1 MKRSEIFF
9 SAMQLPIDIV
19 MITLAALSAY
29 YVRNIPQILALRP
42 KLYDITLS
50 SFMEVVFFVAPIFV
64 LIFALEGLYQMRTTR
79 RFWQEA
85 YRVFQATSLVLV
97 IVIVAIFLKRE
108 WFSSRFIILAGWGFT
123 VLYVIVGRYL
133 IARIQRYY
141 LLKKGAGVHR
151 VLLIG
156 TNGKMQ
162 AMKRYLTSHRELGY
176 KIVAQVSG
184 VSLHQI
190 KEIRKEKGLDEVIVC
205 DSTLTD
211 DEHEKLLDYCQI
223 NNVSYRFI
231 PTTLQTARVSMQIGI
246 LNGEPIIEYQH
257 TPLDGWG
264 KVMKR
269 VFDLVAGSLL
279 TLLALPIMGIIALL
293 IRLEDGDGPSRRPSR
308 GRPATRPR
316 ACARRP

>member
-108 WFSSRFIILAGWGFT
+108 WFSSRFIILAGW
-123 VLYVIVGRYL
+123 
-133 IARIQRYY
+133 
-141 LLKKGAGVHR
+141 
-151 VLLIG
+151 
-156 TNGKMQ
+156 
-162 AMKRYLTSHRELGY
+162 
-176 KIVAQVSG
+176 
-184 VSLHQI
+184 
-190 KEIRKEKGLDEVIVC
+190 
-205 DSTLTD
+205 DSPCCT
-211 DEHEKLLDYCQI
+211 
-223 NNVSYRFI
+223 
-231 PTTLQTARVSMQIGI
+231 
-246 LNGEPIIEYQH
+246 
-257 TPLDGWG
+257 
-264 KVMKR
+264 
-269 VFDLVAGSLL
+269 
-279 TLLALPIMGIIALL
+279 
-293 IRLEDGDGPSRRPSR
+293 
-308 GRPATRPR
+308 
-316 ACARRP
+316 